1 MFRESQV
8 SNQFSMKSSFFWM
21 KDEHRQLLADGWAGC
36 FRKNIT
42 EMIDEVPYAVLY
54 SDLPS
59 RPNAPIRVVIGMML
73 IESLFHMSESEVRL
87 GTIFDMQIQYA
98 LGIENTENIDISERT
113 LQRFRKA
120 CITYEA
126 ETGKD
131 LLHDT
136 IVALAKNSAYL
147 MDIDGTKFRM
157 DSMMIESNIY
167 VMSRTEILFQ
177 VMQNLAFSIAGSS
190 KKSTMAF
197 LKNQQAVE
205 KRSMDGQPSFT
216 ENAFSEESPAVI
228 KARKA
233 GLPESLFHYL
243 NPYDGNVVLYHSK
256 KSSTEKRDL
265 ILADVKTFMEFCGD
279 KYVDIEEYKLFA
291 RAVEEQCK
299 KSYDHDADGHLTIEY
314 VLRGKGDGMNSSIL
328 QNPSDPDATIRNK
341 EGYHRGYVGNVLE
354 ATGENGSIVYDYDYD
369 VNTTSDNE
377 LGARTLERLGMQEPD
392 KEVTVTVDAAFS
404 GDKIDNI
411 AEDNNI
417 DLIHTNLTGN
427 PTNPCHSEHVIK
439 EDDSGIE
446 KCAGGQ
452 VPIETHVCKD
462 GAYSAKMNLETCK
475 ACPYYEECHPRKN
488 KKTAVLHL
496 TRKQILRAAE
506 AKSRGTISFAT
517 ESRYRNGVETIPSI
531 LRRRYRVDEMPVRG
545 LKRTRFRFGLDIG
558 GLNFMKL
565 WRFMKQGVSAPKIA
579 EC

>member
-177 VMQNLAFSIAGSS
+177 VMQNLAFSIAGVS

-205 KRSMDGQPSFT
+205 QQSMDGQQSLAESVIP
-216 ENAFSEESPAVI
+216 EESPAVI

-233 GLPESLFHYL
+233 GLPESLLHYL
-243 NPYDGNVVLYHSK
+243 DPYDGNVVLYHSK
-256 KSSTEKRDL
+256 KSSAEKRDL
-265 ILADVKTFMEFCGD
+265 ILSDVKTFMEFCGE
-279 KYVDIEEYKLFA
+279 KYVDIEEYRLFA

-299 KSYDHDADGHLTIEY
+299 KSYDHDADGNLTFEY

-328 QNPSDPDATIRNK
+328 QNPSDPDATIREK

-354 ATGENGSIVYDYDYD
+354 ATGDAGSIVYDYEYD

-377 LGARTLERLGMQEPD
+377 LGARTLERLGVQETD
-392 KEVTVTVDAAFS
+392 KGVTVTVDAAFS
-404 GDKIDNI
+404 GDRIDTV
-411 AEDNNI
+411 ADKNNI
-417 DLIHTNLTGN
+417 DLIHTNLTGQ
-427 PTNPCHSEHVIK
+427 PTNSCHADHIINDEG
-439 EDDSGIE
+439 SGIE

-452 VPIETHVCKD
+452 TPLETHVCGD
-462 GAYSAKMNLETCK
+462 GSFSAKMDLETCK

-488 KKTAVLHL
+488 RKTAVLHL
-496 TRKQILRAAE
+496 TRKQILRALE
-506 AKSRGTISFAT
+506 AKSRGTISFAA

-565 WRFMKQGVSAPKIA
+565 WSFMRQGVSAPKIA
-579 EC
+579 VC